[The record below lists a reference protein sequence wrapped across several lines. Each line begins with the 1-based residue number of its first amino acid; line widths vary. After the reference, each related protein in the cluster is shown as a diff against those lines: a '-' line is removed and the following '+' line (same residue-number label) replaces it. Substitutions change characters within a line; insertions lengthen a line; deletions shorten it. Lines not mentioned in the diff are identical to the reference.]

1 MNDEWPSGTLISR
14 QRIRFPAPMDEN
26 FYDIIDFN
34 VGREVEL
41 YGRVFKITSCDR
53 FTRTFL
59 NRCGIFV
66 PDPSIIPTD
75 PYMEIREHGKDAMQ
89 AKKPN
94 RTIDTLGKFLKYDKV
109 VSVAFLLKSKEN
121 VKKNWYTI

>member
-1 MNDEWPSGTLISR
+1 
-14 QRIRFPAPMDEN
+14 MDEN

-34 VGREVEL
+34 IGREVEL
-41 YGRVFKITSCDR
+41 YGRVFKITNCDR

-66 PDPSIIPTD
+66 PDPSIAPTD
-75 PYMEIREHGKDAMQ
+75 PYTEIREHEKDGMQ

-94 RTIDTLGKFLKYDKV
+94 RTIDTLGKFLEYDKKV
-109 VSVAFLLKSKEN
+109 FLS
-121 VKKNWYTI
+121 